1 MNKYKQNFSFFSSLI
16 LTHLKIIIKNF
27 ISFSHLKTFY
37 HISLSIFIFI
47 IYPNEELIRNPII
60 IIIMNIITILRY
72 EYKRK
77 SYLFFFLSCKFKF
90 FFLYIIFFARIVSNF
105 QQQKK
110 LFFDSTTTTIKI
122 KE

>member
-47 IYPNEELIRNPII
+47 IYPNEELIRDPI

-110 LFFDSTTTTIKI
+110 LFFDSTTTTIKL